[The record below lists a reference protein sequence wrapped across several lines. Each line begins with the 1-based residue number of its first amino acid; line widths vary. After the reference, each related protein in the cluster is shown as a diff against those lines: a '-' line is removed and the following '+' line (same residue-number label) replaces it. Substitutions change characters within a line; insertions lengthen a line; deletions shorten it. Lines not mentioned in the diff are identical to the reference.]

1 MRALRLHPFIFTWP
15 KQDPGPTIQAWE
27 AILGPVTVI
36 NSDEPRDGWINLG
49 TDAYFTEQWLK
60 AIELFDGDVLFHCQA
75 DATCDHWPR
84 VVERALEL
92 YARYRWDNFAPFV
105 DYTAHRKTIAQLE
118 EGVYS
123 VPVNDCTCW
132 MLHARLIERYRALNV
147 DWDVSRF
154 GWGHVRVIGALAE
167 MAIRD
172 HTLKVIHPRH
182 TGYPKKAARQ
192 QMLKLLELLPA
203 EVRAKI
209 RVRTPRK

>member
-1 MRALRLHPFIFTWP
+1 MRIRPFIFTWTG
-15 KQDPGPTIQAWE
+15 QDPAPTIQAWE

-49 TDAYFTEQWLK
+49 PDAHFTEQWLK

-92 YARYRWDNFAPFV
+92 YARYQWDNFAPFV
-105 DYTAHRKTIAQLE
+105 DYTGHRKTNEQLE
-118 EGVYS
+118 AGVYR

-132 MLHARLIERYRALNV
+132 MLHARLIERYRALDI
-147 DWDVSRF
+147 DWRANRF
-154 GWGHVRVIGALAE
+154 GWGHDKVMGALAE

-172 HTLKVIHPRH
+172 HTLKVLHPRR
-182 TGYPKKAARQ
+182 TGYSQKAARR
-192 QMLKLLELLPA
+192 QMKKMLTLLPS

-209 RVRTPRK
+209 RVTVPRR